1 MNRQDLQGTY
11 RQKKRPGIVAGAALG
26 LSLLL
31 AVAAS
36 FFLAGTSTLG
46 RSPSSEPI
54 EHITVT
60 RKAAVP
66 GYSDA
71 QCWQAFTRV
80 AETNILGKE
89 LLAHTFSVIWCAKDG
104 GIVYQQDATT
114 VDYEGPNM
122 RSDPPAN
129 PDYSLA
135 YELDSPESYRTV
147 ISRMVNNSSGLPS
160 YGFERCVAFTL
171 DAEGTAEGELSCVP
185 N

>member
-31 AVAAS
+31 AVVAS

-89 LLAHTFSVIWCAKDG
+89 LLSHKFSVIWCAKDG

-135 YELDSPESYRTV
+135 YELDSLESYRTV